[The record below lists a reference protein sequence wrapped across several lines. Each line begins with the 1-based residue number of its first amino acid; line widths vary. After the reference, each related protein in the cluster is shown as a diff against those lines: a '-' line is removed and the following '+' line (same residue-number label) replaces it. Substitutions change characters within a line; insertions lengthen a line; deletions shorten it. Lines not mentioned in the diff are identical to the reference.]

1 MRSLT
6 DMGNPKQAMV
16 RMHAKL
22 EAYLK
27 ELKDLSIRDKTRGL
41 TEDAEDA
48 EGAEGESPSPS
59 R

>member
-1 MRSLT
+1 
-6 DMGNPKQAMV
+6 MGNPKQAMV